1 MSIILMTDSAA
12 DYTAKEREEKNII
25 IVPLTVFVNDES
37 FLDGYTIDA
46 EGFYEKLSHG
56 DCYPR
61 TSQPSPELFLEH
73 FNRAKEN
80 GDSVICINISSAL
93 SGTYQSAM
101 IAKDMAEYDN
111 IYVLDSLL
119 VAPAQRILVDH
130 AKELIDSG
138 MDFKAIVEELEEYK
152 KRVRIFAIVDTLE
165 YLKKG
170 GRLSAAEAAIGELV
184 NIKPMITIT
193 EEGKLVSFGK
203 ALGKARAFKSL
214 IKKFESA
221 PADENFPLIFLH
233 SSDEKGCLE
242 FKNKFISAHPEQ
254 NIADFLV
261 NLGPTV
267 GSHTGPGV
275 ISIAYVMKKA

>member
-25 IVPLTVFVNDES
+25 TVPLTVFVNDES
-37 FLDGYTIDA
+37 FLDGFTIDS
-46 EGFYEKLSHG
+46 ERFYEKLKQG
-56 DCYPR
+56 DCYPK

-73 FNRAKEN
+73 FIRAREN

-101 IAKDMAEYDN
+101 IAKDMAEYEN
-111 IYVLDSLL
+111 IFIIDSLL

-138 MDFKAIVEELEEYK
+138 MDVKAIVKELEEYK
-152 KRVRIFAIVDTLE
+152 KRVKIFALVDTLE

-170 GRLSAAEAAIGELV
+170 GRLSATEAAIGELV
-184 NIKPMITIT
+184 NIKPLITIT

-203 ALGKARAFKSL
+203 ALGKPRAYKSL
-214 IKKFESA
+214 IKKFEGV
-221 PADENFPLIFLH
+221 PADENIPLVFLH
-233 SSDEKGCLE
+233 SSDEAGCLE
-242 FKNKFISAHPEQ
+242 FKAKFMSSHPEQ
-254 NIADFLV
+254 KIADFMV

-275 ISIAYVMKKA
+275 VALTYVAKN